1 LGKQKFSSWDSK
13 LNDTAAQL
21 KTFNTLPCL
30 PTHIVVGIGDNDL
43 GVADA
48 LIQGTRLTNLAAV
61 TNKLKLIKPQLV
73 AINLYLNFI

>member
-1 LGKQKFSSWDSK
+1 LGKQQFSSWDSK

-21 KTFNTLPCL
+21 KTFNTLSCL
-30 PTHIVVGIGDNDL
+30 STHIVVGIGDNDL
-43 GVADA
+43 GVADT